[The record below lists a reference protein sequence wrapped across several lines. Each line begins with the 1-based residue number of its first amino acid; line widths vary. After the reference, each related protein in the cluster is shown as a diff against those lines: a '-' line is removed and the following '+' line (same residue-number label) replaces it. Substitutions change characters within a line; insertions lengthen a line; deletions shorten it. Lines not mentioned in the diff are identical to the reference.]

1 MVMYTPEAIAKLRK
15 RLDMSVAEFSERLGV
30 HRTTVYYWESGHSHP
45 RYRELIAL
53 NGLAKEAGVEV
64 KAS

>member
-1 MVMYTPEAIAKLRK
+1 MVMYTQHEIAQLRK
-15 RLDMSVAEFSERLGV
+15 RLDLSVAEFADRLGV

-53 NGLAKEAGVEV
+53 NKLAKEAGTEI
-64 KAS
+64 KA